1 MKTSLPTSLQTI
13 KTEQWGRVLYV
24 SVNEKVKQRK
34 ERSIHC
40 NKKQPSSSYHP
51 AASCDRSAVP
61 VWAAS
66 IWSSHGQAP
75 ACFSLHRSSPA
86 SMPLIHNRQVKTDNM
101 CPFVIP
107 DSEVLKQNRTGL
119 VVSVWRF
126 IYLFIFLKHGSKVF
140 LRHMCFYLSPPQ

>member
-1 MKTSLPTSLQTI
+1 MRLHHENIPPNLTTNNKD
-13 KTEQWGRVLYV
+13 RVLYV

-34 ERSIHC
+34 ERSNHC

-86 SMPLIHNRQVKTDNM
+86 SLPLIHNRQVKTDNV
-101 CPFVIP
+101 CLFVIP

-140 LRHMCFYLSPPQ
+140 LRHMCFYLSPP